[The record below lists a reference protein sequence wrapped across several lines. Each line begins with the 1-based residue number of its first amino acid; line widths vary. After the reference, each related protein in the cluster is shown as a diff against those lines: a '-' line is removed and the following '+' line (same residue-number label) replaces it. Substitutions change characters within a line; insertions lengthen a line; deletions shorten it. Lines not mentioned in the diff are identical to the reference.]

1 MKLSLRIKVA
11 IGLGLLGIFSLIGA
25 DDAQFQWRHWSWT
38 VWFFLKIAF
47 VMYAAYVLIIDDEE
61 IETLKASNTNSEK
74 LIEEL
79 LNKLNAAK
87 TS

>member
-25 DDAQFQWRHWSWT
+25 DDAQFEWRHWSWT

-47 VMYAAYVLIIDDEE
+47 IMYAAYVLIIDDDE
-61 IETLKASNTNSEK
+61 IETLKASNKNSER
-74 LIEEL
+74 LIDEL
-79 LNKLNAAK
+79 IKKAN
-87 TS
+87 TPETP

>member
-47 VMYAAYVLIIDDEE
+47 IMYAAYVLIIDDEE
-61 IETLKASNTNSEK
+61 IERLKASNTNSEK